1 MTRTQQSAPMQ
12 GQGSVGGIGMGMALD
27 NNAGQGQ
34 GQGQHPFMQ
43 QQSMS
48 VGGSRAGYGNG
59 QQGTSQHVTFP
70 FYAHFILVCLHDQ
83 TYSPVTRITIAMKDC
98 HDIFTF
104 CSSEDKLYRTMH

>member
-59 QQGTSQHVTFP
+59 QQGKSLHITLHLPYHTEYVS
-70 FYAHFILVCLHDQ
+70 VCL
-83 TYSPVTRITIAMKDC
+83 S
-98 HDIFTF
+98 
-104 CSSEDKLYRTMH
+104 